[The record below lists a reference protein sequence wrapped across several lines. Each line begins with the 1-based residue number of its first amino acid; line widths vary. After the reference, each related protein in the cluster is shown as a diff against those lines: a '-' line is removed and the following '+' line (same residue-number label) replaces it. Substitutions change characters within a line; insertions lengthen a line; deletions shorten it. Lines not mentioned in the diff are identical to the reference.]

1 MAAKKRDFIDEII
14 DIQQNWNALSNT
26 GNELVEQFTTDPHD
40 IPDFDPV
47 EFKERPRVNSTFCV
61 SAASRNPDA
70 CKRCMAVCPVD
81 AIAING
87 SSVRIADNCCLCGL
101 CAAEC
106 PTEAFIIRKNP
117 PLVLYDKIAR
127 VATAYEQCY
136 ITCAHAIGRFPK
148 ENEIVLPCVGAVSR
162 EVWFG
167 LLCEF
172 PNLSVYLPLGVCDDC
187 GVTTGEEVTMDSIAI
202 AEQWSGESVGLEV
215 DEGDLVYEQKRA
227 YKRSQFV
234 SSMTQAGT
242 RLVSRSNPA
251 LAGAQAVANRLKA
264 HTEQINSLQRTLE
277 NAVGAQN
284 AQKRHRMLTRKRR
297 LLMAGLQKY
306 PDLADEML
314 LSFPHIDSAM
324 CTMCESCVKA
334 CTLHALGMDRSG
346 RVLLEPTYC
355 TNCGACAVACEEGA
369 IVMQTRDAQDLV
381 VPDPKAEERARQRA
395 RVAKLKKEGKE
406 KLDKGL
412 SILEG
417 LAEDDEEGA

>member
-1 MAAKKRDFIDEII
+1 MAKR
-14 DIQQNWNALSNT
+14 
-26 GNELVEQFTTDPHD
+26 
-40 IPDFDPV
+40 
-47 EFKERPRVNSTFCV
+47 
-61 SAASRNPDA
+61 
-70 CKRCMAVCPVD
+70 
-81 AIAING
+81 
-87 SSVRIADNCCLCGL
+87 
-101 CAAEC
+101 
-106 PTEAFIIRKNP
+106 
-117 PLVLYDKIAR
+117 
-127 VATAYEQCY
+127 
-136 ITCAHAIGRFPK
+136 
-148 ENEIVLPCVGAVSR
+148 
-162 EVWFG
+162 
-167 LLCEF
+167 
-172 PNLSVYLPLGVCDDC
+172 
-187 GVTTGEEVTMDSIAI
+187 
-202 AEQWSGESVGLEV
+202 LE
-215 DEGDLVYEQKRA
+215 
-227 YKRSQFV
+227 
-234 SSMTQAGT
+234 
-242 RLVSRSNPA
+242 
-251 LAGAQAVANRLKA
+251 A

-314 LSFPHIDSAM
+314 LSFPHIDSAT

-369 IVMQTRDAQDLV
+369 IVMQTHDAQDLV

-406 KLDKGL
+406 KLNKGL